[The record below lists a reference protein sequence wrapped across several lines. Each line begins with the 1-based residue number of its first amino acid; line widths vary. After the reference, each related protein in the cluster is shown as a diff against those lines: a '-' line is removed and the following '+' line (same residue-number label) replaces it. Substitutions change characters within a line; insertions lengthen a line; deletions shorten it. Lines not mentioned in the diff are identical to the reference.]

1 LICVSID
8 NTSMN
13 FDKLANKINES
24 LSAPQIKDEGRAPGA
39 RSAWLAANPGKT
51 GAQYYAMLRKG
62 GSAPATARASA
73 PDTDLAGTGDSLQ
86 EPVGRGAAKTQ
97 VAIDDFI
104 AANPDSSPE
113 DVVAH
118 LKSLNSGPVGI
129 RTGYVTNPADVLR
142 MISIAK
148 GEEGISVP
156 MEPTVGDFDSEKKAK
171 FAKLRKFMMMPR
183 AARDDYLSR
192 KSGAADAIE
201 KDPDTDED
209 EFEIDP
215 RISSYV
221 GAMKRK
227 AYDDTDDEPEQV
239 EKN

>member
-1 LICVSID
+1 
-8 NTSMN
+8 MN

-24 LSAPQIKDEGRAPGA
+24 LSAPAQLDVEGRAPGA
-39 RSAWLAANPGKT
+39 RAAWLAANPGKT

-62 GSAPATARASA
+62 GSAPAAAASASA
-73 PDTDLAGTGDSLQ
+73 PDADPVDTDGSVAG
-86 EPVGRGAAKTQ
+86 PVGRGVAKTQ
-97 VAIDDFI
+97 AAIDDFI
-104 AANPDSSPE
+104 SANPAASPE

-129 RTGYVTNPADVLR
+129 KTGYVTTPADVMK

-156 MEPTVGDFDSEKKAK
+156 MEPSVADIDSEKKAK

-183 AARDDYLSR
+183 AARDEYLAR
-192 KSGAADAIE
+192 KSKTADAIE
-201 KDPDTDED
+201 RDPDTDEK
-209 EFEIDP
+209 EVEIDP
-215 RISSYV
+215 HVSHYV
-221 GAMKRK
+221 SAMKKK

-239 EKN
+239 EQD